1 MSCCLAIHNSALIPY
16 PCMPSPDSVVFLESY
31 YEPMA
36 ANLARTRLEAAG
48 IPCFLSNEN
57 LVSMMPLYSP
67 ITGGVRL
74 HVRQGDAETA
84 LAVLREELVPLAT
97 GPDVTSFAADAPD
110 PVAPRCPRCGSSDVA
125 YGPATRNTYGFW
137 SGLLS
142 VLLRFPV
149 RGHRF
154 HCFHCGNE
162 FK

>member
-1 MSCCLAIHNSALIPY
+1 MSR
-16 PCMPSPDSVVFLESY
+16 PDSVVFLESY

-57 LVSMMPLYSP
+57 LVSLLPLYSP

-74 HVRQGDAETA
+74 HVRLHDVEAA
-84 LAVLREELVPLAT
+84 LAVLREVPVPLAT
-97 GPDVTSFAADAPD
+97 GPDEASFAADAPD

-125 YGPATRNTYGFW
+125 YGPATRNTYSFW
-137 SGLLS
+137 AGVLS

-149 RGHRF
+149 RGNRH
-154 HCFHCGNE
+154 HCFHCGHE

>member
-1 MSCCLAIHNSALIPY
+1 
-16 PCMPSPDSVVFLESY
+16 MPSPDPVVFLESF

-74 HVRQGDAETA
+74 HVRQSDAVAA
-84 LAVLREELVPLAT
+84 LEVLSEVLMPLAT
-97 GPDVTSFAADAPD
+97 GPDHASFEADAPD

-125 YGPATRNTYGFW
+125 FGPATRNTYGWW

-142 VLLRFPV
+142 VLLRAPL
-149 RGHRF
+149 RGNRY
-154 HCFHCGNE
+154 HCFHCGHE

>member
-1 MSCCLAIHNSALIPY
+1 
-16 PCMPSPDSVVFLESY
+16 MPTPDSVVFLESF

-48 IPCFLSNEN
+48 IPCFLSNEH
-57 LVSMMPLYSP
+57 LVSLMPLYSP

-74 HVRQGDAETA
+74 HVRRRDVATA
-84 LAVLREELVPLAT
+84 LEILHDVPVPLAT
-97 GPDVTSFAADAPD
+97 SPDEASFAADAPD

-125 YGPATRNTYGFW
+125 YGPATRNTYGLW

-149 RGHRF
+149 RGKRF

>member
-1 MSCCLAIHNSALIPY
+1 MAG
-16 PCMPSPDSVVFLESY
+16 PDSVVFLESY

-57 LVSMMPLYSP
+57 LVSIMPLYSP

-74 HVRQGDAETA
+74 HVRRRDAEAA
-84 LAVLREELVPLAT
+84 LAILQTEALPPAT
-97 GPDVTSFAADAPD
+97 GPDLASFAADAPD
-110 PVAPRCPRCGSSDVA
+110 PVTPRCPRCGSSDVA
-125 YGPATRNTYGFW
+125 WGAATRNTYGFW
-137 SGLLS
+137 ESVLS
-142 VLLRFPV
+142 VLLRYPV
-149 RGHRF
+149 RGRRY

>member
-1 MSCCLAIHNSALIPY
+1 M
-16 PCMPSPDSVVFLESY
+16 PDSVVFLESY

-57 LVSMMPLYSP
+57 LVSLMPLYSP

-74 HVRQGDAETA
+74 HVRRGDAEAA
-84 LAVLREELVPLAT
+84 LAVLRDVPVPPAT
-97 GPDVTSFAADAPD
+97 GPDVASFAVDAPD

-125 YGPATRNTYGFW
+125 YGPATRNTYGLW
-137 SGLLS
+137 SSLLS

-149 RGHRF
+149 RGNRF
-154 HCFHCGNE
+154 HCFHCGHE
-162 FK
+162 FQ

>member
-1 MSCCLAIHNSALIPY
+1 V
-16 PCMPSPDSVVFLESY
+16 PDSVVFLESY

-57 LVSMMPLYSP
+57 LVSLMPLYSP

-74 HVRQGDAETA
+74 HVRRGDAEAA
-84 LAVLREELVPLAT
+84 LAVLRDVPVPPAT
-97 GPDVTSFAADAPD
+97 GPDVASFAADAPD

-125 YGPATRNTYGFW
+125 YGPATRNTYGLW
-137 SGLLS
+137 SSLLS

-149 RGHRF
+149 RGNRF
-154 HCFHCGNE
+154 HCFHCGHE
-162 FK
+162 FQ

>member
-1 MSCCLAIHNSALIPY
+1 
-16 PCMPSPDSVVFLESY
+16 MPRPDSVVFLESY

-48 IPCFLSNEN
+48 IPCFLSNEH
-57 LVSMMPLYSP
+57 LVSLMPLYSP

-74 HVRQGDAETA
+74 HVRQRDAAAAAA
-84 LAVLREELVPLAT
+84 LLAEQPVPPATTPDLA
-97 GPDVTSFAADAPD
+97 SFAADAPD

-125 YGPATRNTYGFW
+125 YGTATRNTYGLW

-149 RGHRF
+149 RGKRY
-154 HCFHCGNE
+154 HCFHCGHE
-162 FK
+162 FAKAAKGG

>member
-1 MSCCLAIHNSALIPY
+1 MAGS
-16 PCMPSPDSVVFLESY
+16 DSIVFLESF

-57 LVSMMPLYSP
+57 LVSLLPLYSP

-74 HVRQGDAETA
+74 YVRRSDAELA
-84 LAVLREELVPLAT
+84 LEILHDEPVPLAT
-97 GPDVTSFAADAPD
+97 GPDIASFAADAPD
-110 PVAPRCPRCGSSDVA
+110 PVTPRCPRCGSSNVA
-125 YGPATRNTYGFW
+125 YGAATRNTYGFW
-137 SGLLS
+137 ESLLS

-149 RGHRF
+149 RGNRY

>member
-1 MSCCLAIHNSALIPY
+1 MSN
-16 PCMPSPDSVVFLESY
+16 PDSVVFLESY

-48 IPCFLSNEN
+48 IPCFLSNEH
-57 LVSMMPLYSP
+57 LVSLMPLYSP

-74 HVRQGDAETA
+74 HVRRGDAEAA
-84 LAVLREELVPLAT
+84 LAVLQHEAVPLAT
-97 GPDVTSFAADAPD
+97 EPDEASFAADAPD
-110 PVAPRCPRCGSSDVA
+110 PVAPRCPRCGSSNVA

-149 RGHRF
+149 RGNRF
-154 HCFHCGNE
+154 HCFHCGHE
-162 FK
+162 FQ

>member
-1 MSCCLAIHNSALIPY
+1 MAR
-16 PCMPSPDSVVFLESY
+16 PDSVVFLESY

-57 LVSMMPLYSP
+57 LVAMMPLYSP

-74 HVRQGDAETA
+74 HVRESDAVAA
-84 LAVLREELVPLAT
+84 LEILGTVPVPPAT
-97 GPDVTSFAADAPD
+97 GPDLASFAADAPD
-110 PVAPRCPRCGSSDVA
+110 PVASRCPRCGSSDVA
-125 YGPATRNTYGFW
+125 YGAATRNTYGWW

-149 RGHRF
+149 RGNRS
-154 HCFHCGNE
+154 HCFHCGHE

>member
-1 MSCCLAIHNSALIPY
+1 
-16 PCMPSPDSVVFLESY
+16 MPKPDSVVFLESF

-57 LVSMMPLYSP
+57 LVSLMPLYSP

-74 HVRQGDAETA
+74 HVYQRDAETA
-84 LAVLREELVPLAT
+84 LELLRSVPVPPAT
-97 GPDVTSFAADAPD
+97 TPDYASFEADAPD

-125 YGPATRNTYGFW
+125 YGPATGPSYTW
-137 SGLLS
+137 ASTLLS
-142 VLLRFPV
+142 VLLRYPV
-149 RGHRF
+149 PDKRY

-162 FK
+162 YK

>member
-1 MSCCLAIHNSALIPY
+1 MARPNSI
-16 PCMPSPDSVVFLESY
+16 VFLESF

-57 LVSMMPLYSP
+57 VVSLLPLYSP

-74 HVRQGDAETA
+74 YVRRQDAEAA
-84 LAVLREELVPLAT
+84 LDLLHHQPVPPST
-97 GPDVTSFAADAPD
+97 EPDIASFAADAPD
-110 PVAPRCPRCGSSDVA
+110 PVTPRCPRCGSSDVA

-137 SGLLS
+137 ESVLS

-149 RGHRF
+149 RGKRY
-154 HCFHCGNE
+154 HCFHCSNE
-162 FK
+162 FA

>member
-1 MSCCLAIHNSALIPY
+1 MSR
-16 PCMPSPDSVVFLESY
+16 PDSVVFLESF

-74 HVRQGDAETA
+74 HVRQADAQAAFEILHAEPTP
-84 LAVLREELVPLAT
+84 RPT
-97 GPDVTSFAADAPD
+97 GPDVASFAADAPD
-110 PVAPRCPRCGSSDVA
+110 PVTPRCPRCGSSDVA
-125 YGPATRNTYGFW
+125 YGTATRNTYGFW

-149 RGHRF
+149 RGKRF

>member
-1 MSCCLAIHNSALIPY
+1 MNR
-16 PCMPSPDSVVFLESY
+16 PDSVVFLESY

-57 LVSMMPLYSP
+57 LVSMLPLYSP

-74 HVRQGDAETA
+74 HVRQADAEAA
-84 LAVLREELVPLAT
+84 LAVLREVPVPLAT
-97 GPDVTSFAADAPD
+97 GPDIASFAADAPD

-125 YGPATRNTYGFW
+125 YGPATRNTYGW
-137 SGLLS
+137 VSGLLS

-149 RGHRF
+149 RGNRH